1 MTFENH
7 DPLSS
12 AGPGDIDELEEL
24 ERRFAQVSQQL
35 SDSDCRCPATQ
46 QAVRRRTF
54 ANGSHH
60 HVLQCRHCGEQRGSP
75 LRAKDAEARLEG
87 MTAQEFD
94 PVIAQTY
101 AEYRRVIVTEFKE
114 LQTLVTER
122 RGGWA
127 ALIAADRAEER
138 AKLERV
144 RALVAQCAADV
155 AAEIGEQKTADV
167 LAAQAIALRRKLRD
181 ALFDAT
187 PRFTSE
193 AELKVWLAAHL
204 SEDFDLSP
212 EVAGRH
218 VAEGV
223 RVIIDYLAYP
233 KQHLLE
239 NGFAPAHFGIEVK
252 YLGQADGFSHKA
264 ARGLWQTVSY
274 TDSEFFLDGVTIRPK
289 FALLFSNI
297 SFESEH
303 QLLNRLGMELENDRA
318 LWNGLLQLA
327 NHANVGTLE
336 VKGPREDW
344 KGWKMAF
351 SGGMYFYRNHYMGKR
366 EYGLSNPR
374 MIEKVRVGNF

>member
-1 MTFENH
+1 MAVENH
-7 DPLSS
+7 DPLFP
-12 AGPGDIDELEEL
+12 AGRGDLDDLEEL
-24 ERRFAQVSQQL
+24 EARFALVTQQL
-35 SDSDCRCPATQ
+35 LDSDCRCPLTL

-60 HVLQCRHCGEQRGSP
+60 HVLQCQHCGEQRGSP
-75 LRAKDAEARLEG
+75 LRAKDAEARLAG
-87 MTAQEFD
+87 ATAHEFD
-94 PVIAQTY
+94 PAIAQAY
-101 AEYRRVIVTEFKE
+101 AEQRAAIVAEFKE
-114 LQTLVTER
+114 LQALVTER

-144 RALVAQCAADV
+144 QALVAQCAADV
-155 AAEIGEQKTADV
+155 AAEVGEQKTADV

-187 PRFTSE
+187 TRFTSE
-193 AELKVWLAAHL
+193 AELKAWLVAHL
-204 SEDFDLSP
+204 SEDFELYP

-233 KQHLLE
+233 KPHLLA
-239 NGFAPAHFGIEVK
+239 NGFVPAHFGIEVK

-274 TDSEFFLDGVTIRPK
+274 TDSEFYLDDVTIRPK

-318 LWNGLLQLA
+318 LWSGLLQLA

-336 VKGPREDW
+336 IKGPRDAW

-351 SGGMYFYRNHYMGKR
+351 SGGMYFYRNHYKGKH
-366 EYGLSNPR
+366 EYGISNPR

>member
-1 MTFENH
+1 M
-7 DPLSS
+7 
-12 AGPGDIDELEEL
+12 DELEEL
-24 ERRFAQVSQQL
+24 EARFAQASRQL
-35 SDSDCRCPATQ
+35 IDSACGCSATLH
-46 QAVRRRTF
+46 AVRRRTF

-60 HVLQCRHCGEQRGSP
+60 HVLQCRNCGEQRGSP
-75 LRAKDAEARLEG
+75 LRAKDAEARLAGE
-87 MTAQEFD
+87 TAQEFD
-94 PVIAQTY
+94 LAIAQTY
-101 AEYRRVIVTEFKE
+101 AEHRGSIVTEFKE
-114 LQTLVTER
+114 LQALVTER

-127 ALIAADRAEER
+127 ALIAADRAEEH
-138 AKLERV
+138 AKMERIQ
-144 RALVAQCAADV
+144 ALVAQCAADV

-167 LAAQAIALRRKLRD
+167 LASQAIALRKNLRD

-193 AELKVWLAAHL
+193 AELKTWAVAHL
-204 SEDFDLSP
+204 SEDFELHP

-233 KQHLLE
+233 KPHLLAH
-239 NGFAPAHFGIEVK
+239 GFAPVHFGIEVK

-274 TDSEFFLDGVTIRPK
+274 TDSEFYLDGATIRPK

-318 LWNGLLQLA
+318 LWSGLLQLA

-336 VKGPREDW
+336 IKGPRDAW

-351 SGGMYFYRNHYMGKR
+351 SGGTYFYRNNYMGKR
-366 EYGLSNPR
+366 EYGVSNKR